1 MKNLSSQLL
10 AALLALLFF
19 YGCSKGP
26 SEPEPGTTFPT
37 EITTIYG
44 EVVNE
49 SGVRMP
55 GVTVTA
61 GTSTT
66 TTDSRGIFI
75 LKDATVRK
83 GRASILAKKSGY
95 FTSARATETGKKGT
109 TQVKLHMMANT
120 ASYNVSANAGGTVNV
135 TGGAS
140 IVFEAGSFQKADGS
154 TYVGNVKV
162 AARYLNPDNTNFYD
176 NFSGDNLA
184 QTTDG
189 KEVAL
194 ISCGVLRVEMQ
205 GASGEAL
212 KLASGK
218 EATLNY
224 PVPTSQAT
232 APASMPLW
240 YFDEALGMWKE
251 EGSAT
256 QTGGKYVGKVSH
268 FTDWNLDY
276 SGLYGTVEMRI
287 VCNGIPIQGVAVK
300 VGGFTHKT
308 GYSDAD
314 GKLGF
319 VRCPADK
326 EIEIYVPSAENNGL
340 YYINNPIK
348 VTITPNGTTD
358 IGDITLNSP
367 CPASINGTIIDC
379 NGNPAEGLVTVTYGT
394 DIKYI
399 YCKGGSYV
407 MAVPSDQA
415 LAIKAMDV
423 NGNESVQMDVLA
435 LASGEAKAVDAITVC
450 GPNTNTIV
458 DIVTAGKEG
467 SSMVLSPDGTRLATL
482 DYGGAL
488 TIYETTGGTKVC
500 EGATTPNSRYNS
512 KLQFSADNKKLMVM
526 SSYSLTEVYDVSGS
540 APSVISSV
548 ANTMHAVMYDDGT
561 KLIAGV
567 RGGTSYTVGVYSVA
581 DGSLVKT
588 LNPTNMSDSSG
599 TFALREADDALLYF
613 DYYTNGLFRASAVAN
628 DAELWSFNLTGNTW
642 TSVYSGEGEVVA
654 LSPDYLNYSCYDTK
668 TGTKLADVKSS
679 SQNSGVFGGGLAITK
694 NYAYFTG
701 SSADSTHTTILIT
714 IKKYSDGTSSV
725 KLLPGGK
732 YVSSIAASRADEFLA
747 AAFNGGIRI
756 WKLK

>member
-1 MKNLSSQLL
+1 MKNISSKLV
-10 AALLALLFF
+10 AALLALVFF

-26 SEPEPGTTFPT
+26 AEPEPGTNFPT

-49 SGVRMP
+49 SGARMP

-61 GTSTT
+61 GTTSA

-75 LKDATVRK
+75 LKNATVRK

-95 FTSARATETGKKGT
+95 FTSARATETGKNGT

-120 ASYNVSANAGGTVNV
+120 ASYSVSANAGGTVNV

-140 IVFEAGSFQKADGS
+140 IVFEAGSFLKADGS
-154 TYVGNVKV
+154 PYVGNVKV

-176 NFSGDNLA
+176 SFSGDNLA

-205 GASGEAL
+205 GASGETL
-212 KLASGK
+212 TLATGK

-256 QTGGKYVGKVSH
+256 QIGGKYVGKVSH

-276 SGLYGTVEMRI
+276 QGETGTVEMRV

-308 GYSDAD
+308 GYSDYE

-326 EIEIYVPSAENNGL
+326 EIEIYVPSSENNGL
-340 YYINNPIK
+340 YYTNNPIK

-367 CPASINGTIIDC
+367 CPASISGTLIDC
-379 NGNPAEGLVTVTYGT
+379 DGKPAEGLVTVTYGM

-399 YCKGGSYV
+399 YTKTGTYS
-407 MAVPSDQA
+407 MAVPSAQV
-415 LAIKAMDV
+415 LAVKAMDV

-435 LASGEAKAVDAITVC
+435 LGEGEAKALDAITVC
-450 GPNTNTIV
+450 GPNKTSYI
-458 DIVTAGKEG
+458 DIVTTGKEG
-467 SSMVLSPDGTRLATL
+467 SSMALSPDGTRLATL

-488 TIYETTGGTKVC
+488 TIYETTAGTKVC
-500 EGATTPNSRYNS
+500 EGTTTPNSRYNA
-512 KLQFSADNKKLMVM
+512 KLQFSADNKKLMIM
-526 SSYSLTEVYDVSGS
+526 TSYASTDVYDVSGS
-540 APSVISSV
+540 APSLISSV
-548 ANTMHAVMYDDGT
+548 SDTRNAVMYDDGT

-567 RGGTSYTVGVYSVA
+567 GGGITYTVGVYSTA
-581 DGSLVKT
+581 DGSLIKT
-588 LNPTNMSDSSG
+588 LSPTNMSDSSG
-599 TFALREADDALLYF
+599 GFALHEADDALLYF
-613 DYYTNGLFRASAVAN
+613 DDKTNGLFRASAVAN
-628 DAELWSFNLTGNTW
+628 DAALWSFNLTGNTW
-642 TSVYSGEGEVVA
+642 NALYSSDGEVVA
-654 LSPDYLNYSCYDTK
+654 LSSDYKNFGCYDTK
-668 TGTKLADVKSS
+668 TGTKLTDVKSN
-679 SQNSGVFGGGLAITK
+679 SQNSGISGGGLALTK
-694 NYAYFTG
+694 NYVYATAG
-701 SSADSTHTTILIT
+701 ADSTQSTMLIT

-725 KLLPGGK
+725 KLLPGSK
-732 YVSSIAASRADEFLA
+732 YVSSIAASRGDEYLA
-747 AAFNGGIRI
+747 AAFYGGIRI

>member
-1 MKNLSSQLL
+1 MKNLSSKLL
-10 AALLALLFF
+10 AALLALVFF

-26 SEPEPGTTFPT
+26 AEPEPGTTFPT

-49 SGVRMP
+49 AGARMP

-61 GTSTT
+61 GTTSA

-75 LKDATVRK
+75 LKNATVRK
-83 GRASILAKKSGY
+83 GRASLLAKKSGY
-95 FTSARATETGKKGT
+95 FTSARATETGNNGT

-120 ASYNVSANAGGTVNV
+120 ANYTVSANAGSTVNV
-135 TGGAS
+135 TGGAT
-140 IVFEAGSFQKADGS
+140 ITFEAGSFLKSDGS

-205 GASGEAL
+205 GVSGESL
-212 KLASGK
+212 TLATGK

-256 QTGGKYVGKVSH
+256 LINGKYVGKVSH

-276 SGLYGTVEMRI
+276 MGEYGTVEMRI
-287 VCNGIPIQGVAVK
+287 VCNGVPIQGVAVK
-300 VGGFTHKT
+300 VGGFAHKT
-308 GYSDAD
+308 GYSDFE

-340 YYINNPIK
+340 YYTDNPIK

-367 CPASINGTIIDC
+367 CPASINGTLIDC
-379 NGNPAEGLVTVTYGT
+379 EGKAAEGLVTVTYGT
-394 DIKYI
+394 EIKYI
-399 YCKGGSYV
+399 YCKNGTYS
-407 MAVPSDQA
+407 MAVPSGQA
-415 LAIKAMDV
+415 LAVKAMDV
-423 NGNESVQMDVLA
+423 NGNESVQTDVLA
-435 LASGEAKAVDAITVC
+435 LAQGEVKALDAITVC
-450 GPNTNTIV
+450 GTNTTSSV
-458 DIVTAGKEG
+458 DIVTSGNKEG
-467 SSMVLSPDGTRLATL
+467 GSMALSPDGTRLATL
-482 DYGGAL
+482 DYGGGL
-488 TIYETTGGTKVC
+488 IVYETSGGTKVC
-500 EGATTPNSRYNS
+500 EGTTTPNSRYNA
-512 KLQFSADNKKLMVM
+512 KLQFSTDNKKLMVLT
-526 SSYSLTEVYDVSGS
+526 SYASTEVYDVSGT
-540 APSVISSV
+540 APSLISTI
-548 ANTMHAVMYDDGT
+548 ANTMHSVMYDDGT

-567 RGGTSYTVGVYSVA
+567 NGGASYSVGVYSTA
-581 DGSLVKT
+581 DGALIKT

-599 TFALREADDALLYF
+599 IFSLREADDALLYF
-613 DYYTNGLFRASAVAN
+613 DYYTNGLFRASAISN
-628 DAELWSFNLTGNTW
+628 DATLWSFNLVGNTW
-642 TSVYSGEGEVVA
+642 TSVYSGDGEVIA
-654 LSPDYLNYSCYDTK
+654 LSPDYKNFICYDTK
-668 TGTKLADVKSS
+668 TGTKLADVQSNG
-679 SQNSGVFGGGLAITK
+679 QTSGISGGGLAITK
-694 NYAYFTG
+694 NYAYTTVA
-701 SSADSTHTTILIT
+701 ADSNQTTLLINV
-714 IKKYSDGTSSV
+714 KKYSDGTTTV
-725 KLLPGGK
+725 KLMPPNK
-732 YVSSIAASRADEFLA
+732 YVSSIAASRGDEYLA
-747 AAFNGGIRI
+747 AAFYGGIRI

>member
-1 MKNLSSQLL
+1 ML
-10 AALLALLFF
+10 AALLALVFF

-61 GTSTT
+61 GTSTA

-75 LKDATVRK
+75 LKNATVRK

-95 FTSARATETGKKGT
+95 FTSARATETGKNGT

-120 ASYNVSANAGGTVNV
+120 ASYNVSANAGGTINV

-140 IVFEAGSFQKADGS
+140 IDFEAGSFQKADGS
-154 TYVGNVKV
+154 PYVGNVKV

-205 GASGEAL
+205 GASGETL
-212 KLASGK
+212 KLAAGK

-232 APASMPLW
+232 APTSMPLW
-240 YFDEALGMWKE
+240 YFDETLGMWKE

-256 QTGGKYVGKVSH
+256 QVSGKYVGKVSH

-276 SGLYGTVEMRI
+276 AGEYGTVQMRI

-300 VGGFTHKT
+300 VGGFAHKT
-308 GYSDAD
+308 GYSDAE

-319 VRCPADK
+319 FRCPADK
-326 EIEIYVPSAENNGL
+326 EIEIYVPSDQNNGL
-340 YYINNPIK
+340 YYTDNPIK

-358 IGDITLNSP
+358 IGDITLSSP
-367 CPASINGTIIDC
+367 CPASISGTLIDC

-394 DIKYI
+394 DIKYS
-399 YCKGGSYV
+399 YCKNGVYV
-407 MAVPSDQA
+407 MAVPSGQA

-423 NGNESVQMDVLA
+423 DGNESVQMDILA

-450 GPNTNTIV
+450 GTNTTTKV
-458 DIVTAGKEG
+458 DITTANKEG
-467 SSMVLSPDGTRLATL
+467 ASMVLSPDGTRLATF
-482 DYGGAL
+482 DYTGA
-488 TIYETTGGTKVC
+488 IIVYETTGGTIVC
-500 EGATTPNSRYNS
+500 QGTTSQNSRYNT
-512 KLQFSADNKKLMVM
+512 KLQFSVDNKKLMVA

-540 APSVISSV
+540 APTLISSLT
-548 ANTMHAVMYDDGT
+548 NTMYALMYDDGT

-567 RGGTSYTVGVYSVA
+567 MGAPYSVGIYSTA
-581 DGSLVKT
+581 DGSLIKK
-588 LNPTNMSDSSG
+588 LNPTNMSDSAG
-599 TFALREADDALLYF
+599 TFSLREADDALLYF
-613 DYYTNGLFRASAVAN
+613 DYYTDGLFRASAVAN
-628 DAELWSFNLTGNTW
+628 DADLWSFNLTGNTW
-642 TSVYSGEGEVVA
+642 SSVYSGDGEVIA
-654 LSPDYLNYSCYDTK
+654 LTSDYKNYSCYDTK
-668 TGTKLADVKSS
+668 TGTKLADIKNSA
-679 SQNSGVFGGGLAITK
+679 QNSGALSGIALTK
-694 NYAYFTG
+694 NYAYAAGG
-701 SSADSTHTTILIT
+701 SDTTQSAMFVT

-725 KLLPGGK
+725 KLLPGSK
-732 YVSSIAASRADEFLA
+732 YVMSISASRGDEYLA
-747 AAFNGGIRI
+747 AAFSGGIRI